1 MRRRMTLA
9 VVALAAAALG
19 TMSGRAW
26 GQAEQPRYGGTLILT
41 IGSNPPN
48 LNPAIT
54 TGVDELTPACKMFNG
69 LVWLDRN
76 FAPQPE
82 LAESWKVAEGGL
94 RVTFALRKNV
104 RWHDG
109 KPFTAADVKFTLEQV
124 LAKYHPRTKSAL
136 ANLKGV
142 ETPDA
147 HTVVLHFSK
156 PYGPLL
162 QQMNCQE
169 AGIIPRHLYEGTD
182 ILKHPR
188 NREPIGTGSFKFQEW
203 ISGSHIAMVRND
215 DYWREGLPYLDRM
228 IAKIIPDPMARILAL
243 EAGEVDYIQTF
254 YLLKQEVARLAKKP
268 GLQVNYDTDLPGNF
282 LFFFNVRNKPLSDK
296 RVRHALAMAIN
307 REQIIEQVVYGL
319 GYPGRSAIDSRIKWA
334 HNPEVDYRKLY
345 PYDPARAG
353 RLLDEAGYPKGAGG
367 VRMKLRLLFT
377 AAQAAF
383 PPMADIIRSNLQE
396 IGVQVVLE
404 PTDGQVA
411 TDRAFTKF
419 DFDLSLWPYTTAG
432 DPAIGI
438 SRVYVTNEAK
448 RPFTN
453 PTGYSHP
460 KVDELFARGASLLLQ
475 EERRRPYFEV
485 QKILA
490 EDLPTLVL
498 VERIEAD
505 AASAKFKG
513 LWVSSQP
520 YDQWDRV
527 WWTGGR
533 PKR

>member
-1 MRRRMTLA
+1 MRKAGTLA
-9 VVALAAAALG
+9 GVVLAMATVVAAG
-19 TMSGRAW
+19 ERAW
-26 GQAEQPRYGGTLILT
+26 AQAEQPRYGGTLILT
-41 IGSNPPN
+41 IGGNPPN

-69 LVWLDRN
+69 LVWVDRS

-82 LAESWKVAEGGL
+82 LAEAWKVTDGGL
-94 RVTFALRKNV
+94 RVIFSLRKNV

-109 KPFTAADVKFTLEQV
+109 KPFSSADVKFTFEQV
-124 LAKYHPRTKSAL
+124 LAKYHPRTKGAL

-142 ETPDA
+142 DTPDP
-147 HTVVLHFSK
+147 HTVVVNFSK
-156 PYGPLL
+156 PYGPFL

-169 AGIIPRHLYEGTD
+169 AAILPRHLYEGTD
-182 ILKHPR
+182 ILKNPR
-188 NREPIGTGSFKFQEW
+188 NREPIGTGPFKFQEW
-203 ISGSHIAMVRND
+203 VSGSHIAMVRND
-215 DYWREGLPYLDRM
+215 DYWREGMPYLDKL
-228 IAKIIPDPMARILAL
+228 IVKIIPDPMARILAL
-243 EAGEVDYIQTF
+243 EAGEIDYIQTF
-254 YLLKQEVARLAKKP
+254 YLLKQEVARLANKP
-268 GLQVNYDTDLPGNF
+268 DIQVNRDTDLPGNF
-282 LFFFNVRNKPLSDK
+282 LLFFNVRHRPLSDK
-296 RVRHALAMAIN
+296 RVRQALAMAIN

-319 GYPGRSAIDSRIKWA
+319 GYPGRSAIDSRIRWA

-353 RLLDEAGYPKGAGG
+353 RLLDEAGYPKGPGG

-383 PPMADIIRSNLQE
+383 PPMADIIRSNLRDA
-396 IGVQVVLE
+396 GVDVALE
-404 PTDGQVA
+404 PADGQVA
-411 TDRAFTKF
+411 TDRSFTKF
-419 DFDLSLWPYTTAG
+419 DFDLTIWPYTTAG

-460 KVDELFARGASLLLQ
+460 KVDELFGRGASLLLQ

-485 QKILA
+485 QMILA
-490 EDLPTLVL
+490 DDLPTLVL
-498 VERIEAD
+498 VERVEAD
-505 AASAKFKG
+505 AASAKFRG
-513 LWVSSQP
+513 LWLSSQP